1 MYSSVYVLS
10 FLKYNMVRN
19 VGWEEEKWKRRGWER
34 MAWGRPQIMFGI
46 KKSLMLCLDVEIWA

>member
-19 VGWEEEKWKRRGWER
+19 GGWEEEKWKRRGWER
-34 MAWGRPQIMFGI
+34 MALELKNP
-46 KKSLMLCLDVEIWA
+46 